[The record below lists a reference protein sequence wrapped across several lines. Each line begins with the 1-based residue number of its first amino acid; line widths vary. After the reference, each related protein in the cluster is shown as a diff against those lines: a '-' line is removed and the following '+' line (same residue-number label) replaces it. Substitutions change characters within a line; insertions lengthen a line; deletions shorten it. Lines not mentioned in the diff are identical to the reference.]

1 MTFWFTKCPSS
12 ITSET
17 SQPYCHIG
25 LLFLVSTN
33 FKNETQVED
42 YWFHFKHLNES
53 TILLY
58 TFTLHNFYNFDEWDS
73 SGRLLVS
80 FAQIYRTKGLWHEE
94 EWKLFF
100 STCIKTLLKYIL
112 EKRKNLNEN
121 WSPEIAGNH
130 FIIHLKNKEITGR
143 KNKEIADMK
152 NYMKN

>member
-1 MTFWFTKCPSS
+1 M
-12 ITSET
+12 
-17 SQPYCHIG
+17 
-25 LLFLVSTN
+25 
-33 FKNETQVED
+33 
-42 YWFHFKHLNES
+42 
-53 TILLY
+53 
-58 TFTLHNFYNFDEWDS
+58 FTLHNFYNFDEWDS

-80 FAQIYRTKGLWHEE
+80 FAQIYRTKGLWHEA

-112 EKRKNLNEN
+112 DKRKNLNEN
-121 WSPEIAGNH
+121 WSPEIAGNR